1 MLLEQINALWETDS
15 KIDVT
20 EAGQAAVDIAKLHH
34 KYFKILSN
42 ERLLL
47 RRYEADMKKLKLEK
61 YEFYTQGPN
70 EETQSK
76 GWKLPAKG
84 LILKADIPMYID
96 ADDDII
102 NLSLKIGLQQEKVEV
117 LDSILRSI
125 MNRSYH
131 INAFIEWEKFKNGT

>member
-131 INAFIEWEKFKNGT
+131 INAFIEWEKFKNGA

>member
-1 MLLEQINALWETDS
+1 MHIDQITALWEADC

-20 EAGQAAVDIAKLHH
+20 EVGQAAVDIAKLHN
-34 KYFKILSN
+34 KYLKILSN
-42 ERLLL
+42 ERLALKKC
-47 RRYEADMKKLKLEK
+47 EADMKQLKLEK

-70 EETQSK
+70 EETQAK

-96 ADDDII
+96 ADQDII

-117 LDSILRSI
+117 LDSILRTI